1 MQKYEKTFSN
11 LADYYEISGYMLLKL
26 NVNQVQMMSKFGLN
40 VDDVK
45 YIPMFEEYLAMR
57 MNGAKVTQIIVRLS
71 ETYYLSES
79 TVKRVIRRLSNRVKL

>member
-57 MNGAKVTQIIVRLS
+57 MNGAKVTQIIASLS